1 MTLASETTPLLAPR
15 SSLRERKKLATRR
28 GIRRVALEL
37 IAERGFSHVTVED
50 IAAAA
55 DVSPRT
61 FFNYFPSKEAVL
73 FGADPGRAEE
83 VRAQLVHDLPGHSA
97 LEVLRVV
104 LTDRARQLAAEL
116 AELGGD
122 PARWAAQMKAAHADP
137 QLRAAQASHMAQVES
152 SFASA
157 LAERLGTDPDRDPY
171 PTLLASAATA
181 VLRATMSFW
190 ASAGGSVPLE
200 QLADAAFAAL
210 AGGFPENGPLRDL
223 ATGPPSATPPAGMP
237 QTAPPGGTPPG
248 ATPPAGTPQA
258 GPATGPPPAAPPGET
273 PPARAPQAVTQNFET
288 ERTTTDDHV

>member
-1 MTLASETTPLLAPR
+1 MTLASETSPLLVPH

-83 VRAQLVHDLPGHSA
+83 VRARLVHDLPGHSA
-97 LEVLRVV
+97 LEVLRLV

-171 PTLLASAATA
+171 PMLLASAATA

-190 ASAGGSVPLE
+190 ASGGGAGGAVPLE
-200 QLADAAFAAL
+200 QLADAAFRAL
-210 AGGFPENGPLRDL
+210 ADGFPENGALRDL
-223 ATGPPSATPPAGMP
+223 ASATGPPAG
-237 QTAPPGGTPPG
+237 A
-248 ATPPAGTPQA
+248 
-258 GPATGPPPAAPPGET
+258 PPAAPPTE
-273 PPARAPQAVTQNFET
+273 ARQTTQSAGAPQAVTQNFES
-288 ERTTTDDHV
+288 ERTINDEHV

>member
-1 MTLASETTPLLAPR
+1 MTLASETSPLLAPQ

-37 IAERGFSHVTVED
+37 IAERGFSHVTIED

-83 VRAQLVHDLPGHSA
+83 VRARLVHDLPGHSA

-104 LTDRARQLAAEL
+104 LTDRAGQLAAEL

-137 QLRAAQASHMAQVES
+137 QLRAAQASHMAWVEA

-157 LAERLGTDPDRDPY
+157 LAERLGTDPARDPY
-171 PTLLASAATA
+171 PMLLASAATA

-190 ASAGGSVPLE
+190 ASAGGTVPLE
-200 QLADAAFAAL
+200 ELADAAFGAL
-210 AGGFPENGPLRDL
+210 ADGFPENAALRDL
-223 ATGPPSATPPAGMP
+223 AT
-237 QTAPPGGTPPG
+237 QRV
-248 ATPPAGTPQA
+248 
-258 GPATGPPPAAPPGET
+258 GPPPADPPTGAEAD
-273 PPARAPQAVTQNFET
+273 PPSGPEADPPSGASQAVTQNFET
-288 ERTTTDDHV
+288 ERTTTDEHV

>member
-1 MTLASETTPLLAPR
+1 MTLASETSPLLAPH

-83 VRAQLVHDLPGHSA
+83 VRARLVHDLPGHSA
-97 LEVLRVV
+97 LEVLRAV

-122 PARWAAQMKAAHADP
+122 PARWAAQVKAAQADP
-137 QLRAAQASHMAQVES
+137 QLRAAQASHMAQVEA

-171 PTLLASAATA
+171 PMLLASAATA

-190 ASAGGSVPLE
+190 AGADGTVPLE
-200 QLADAAFAAL
+200 QLADAAFRAL
-210 AGGFPENGPLRDL
+210 ADGFPENGALREL
-223 ATGPPSATPPAGMP
+223 ATRPP
-237 QTAPPGGTPPG
+237 QAPPDR
-248 ATPPAGTPQA
+248 A
-258 GPATGPPPAAPPGET
+258 PPAAPPTGA
-273 PPARAPQAVTQNFET
+273 PPASPSDGAPPDGASPATSPDGAPPAAPPDAGPQAVTQNFET
-288 ERTTTDDHV
+288 ERTTTDEHV

>member
-1 MTLASETTPLLAPR
+1 MTLASETSPLLAPQ

-83 VRAQLVHDLPGHSA
+83 VRARLVHDLPGHSA

-104 LTDRARQLAAEL
+104 LTDRARSLAEEL

-137 QLRAAQASHMAQVES
+137 QLRAAQASHMAWVEA

-171 PTLLASAATA
+171 PMLLASAATA

-190 ASAGGSVPLE
+190 ASAGGTVPLE
-200 QLADAAFAAL
+200 QLADAAFQAL
-210 AGGFPENGPLRDL
+210 ADGFPENGALRDL
-223 ATGPPSATPPAGMP
+223 ASAT
-237 QTAPPGGTPPG
+237 QRV
-248 ATPPAGTPQA
+248 
-258 GPATGPPPAAPPGET
+258 GPPPAGAPQAGAPQAGA
-273 PPARAPQAVTQNFET
+273 PQAGAPQAVPRNFENRKD
-288 ERTTTDDHV
+288 ENR